1 MHWVTSAQITCTT
14 ILYQVKMW
22 QYTSKELVPSSRQRQ
37 TERQRERQ
45 TDNQTEGRREA
56 GKERER
62 ETHTQTHRDGKI
74 ETHTDTQR
82 QKDNRQMNRH
92 MEKKKGQWHKQ
103 IDNQKY
109 LCETAPDL
117 PSSLSS
123 LSSPLLLSKG
133 K

>member
-62 ETHTQTHRDGKI
+62 D
-74 ETHTDTQR
+74 THTDRKITDR
-82 QKDNRQMNRH
+82 
-92 MEKKKGQWHKQ
+92 
-103 IDNQKY
+103 
-109 LCETAPDL
+109 
-117 PSSLSS
+117 
-123 LSSPLLLSKG
+123 
-133 K
+133 

>member
-1 MHWVTSAQITCTT
+1 MNRQNIYFTGSCQLHWVTSAQITCTT

-62 ETHTQTHRDGKI
+62 ETHTQ
-74 ETHTDTQR
+74 R

-92 MEKKKGQWHKQ
+92 MEKKKGQWHKK

>member
-1 MHWVTSAQITCTT
+1 MNRQNIYFTGSCQLHWVTSAQITCIT

-62 ETHTQTHRDGKI
+62 ETHTQ
-74 ETHTDTQR
+74 R

-92 MEKKKGQWHKQ
+92 VEKKKGQWHKQ

>member
-1 MHWVTSAQITCTT
+1 MNRQNIYFTGSCQLHWVTSAQITCTT

-62 ETHTQTHRDGKI
+62 ETHTQ
-74 ETHTDTQR
+74 R